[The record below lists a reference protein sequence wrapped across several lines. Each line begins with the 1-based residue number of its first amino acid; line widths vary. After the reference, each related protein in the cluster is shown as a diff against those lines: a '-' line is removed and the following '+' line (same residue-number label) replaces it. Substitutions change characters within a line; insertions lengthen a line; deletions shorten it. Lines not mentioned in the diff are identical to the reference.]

1 MELKISPVTLIL
13 FFSFLTALGISI
25 YSITKGYLKGQKYFT
40 WLMLCAALYA
50 FFAMMEASVT
60 DINQKILWSKIE
72 YLFVPFTPI
81 LLWHFVL
88 VLSNSSKRM
97 LSIVRYVYIIP
108 PIFSILAFT
117 NDSHQLIWKGFE
129 WSGAGS
135 NDLIY
140 VHGILWYLVFVY
152 SLSLIL
158 AAIIKL
164 MKMQKGASRIIR
176 KQIRILAM
184 GCTAPFILT
193 ILYVSDLNPYPG
205 LDLSAISTSI
215 VGVFFMIGIFKYGM
229 FKAIPI
235 MSSQITKT
243 IRDGLLVMDE
253 SNQII
258 YFNPSAAKFLEI
270 EDTGFTFQTVKEVN
284 WLSEAIQNTKDNVT
298 PEVKIC
304 DDPEKWI
311 EISISQIS
319 DDFNKFSGLLVLM
332 HDITKRKLLEGQS
345 RSFLNELRISH
356 DKMTEAMTQKDRIIS
371 IIAHDLRTSFHQIL
385 SISQIITEEYETFT
399 EDSLKVFLSDL
410 MKASRQG
417 YDILE
422 ELLNWARSQKS
433 DKSELQSFPIIKS
446 VEKIADELS
455 VSLKNKNLT
464 LKIAGKTDLNAV
476 VDQNVL
482 SITLRNF
489 IVNAIKF
496 SNKNSEIIVN
506 INESDDFLEIGV
518 TDTGIGIP
526 EADMSKLFNPRVKYT
541 RTGTAGESGSGL
553 GLLLCKEMVER
564 SGGTITV
571 SSQVGAGSTFTI
583 KLKKQT
589 KLEIA

>member
-1 MELKISPVTLIL
+1 
-13 FFSFLTALGISI
+13 
-25 YSITKGYLKGQKYFT
+25 
-40 WLMLCAALYA
+40 MLCAALYA
-50 FFAMMEASVT
+50 FFAMMEASVP
-60 DINQKILWSKIE
+60 DINDKILWSKIE
-72 YLFVPFTPI
+72 YLMVPFTPI

-88 VLSNSSKRM
+88 ELSNSSKRI
-97 LSIVRYVYIIP
+97 LTITKLFYIIP
-108 PIFSILAFT
+108 PTFSILAFT

-129 WSGAGS
+129 WSATG
-135 NDLIY
+135 NIDLIY
-140 VHGILWYLVFVY
+140 KHGDLWYILLLY
-152 SLSLIL
+152 SLGFIL
-158 AAIIKL
+158 ASIIRL
-164 MKMQKGASRIIR
+164 MKMQKSASTIIK

-184 GCTAPFILT
+184 GCTAPLVLT

-229 FKAIPI
+229 FQAIPI
-235 MSSQITKT
+235 MSSQITET
-243 IRDGLLVMDE
+243 IRDGLLVLDE
-253 SNQII
+253 SNRII

-270 EDTGFTFQTVKEVN
+270 EDTGFTFQTVKEVE

-332 HDITKRKLLEGQS
+332 HDITKRKILEGQS

-385 SISQIITEEYETFT
+385 SLSELITEEYETFT
-399 EDSLKVFLSDL
+399 EDNLKVFLSDL

-417 YDILE
+417 YGILE
-422 ELLNWARSQKS
+422 ELLSWARSQKS
-433 DKSELQSFPIIKS
+433 NKSELQSFLIIQS
-446 VEKIADELS
+446 VEKIAEELS
-455 VSLKNKNLT
+455 ASLKNKNIKLT
-464 LKIAGKTDLNAV
+464 IDGKKDLNAV
-476 VDQNVL
+476 ADQNVL
-482 SITLRNF
+482 NITLRNL

-496 SNKNSEIIVN
+496 SNKNSEITVN
-506 INESDDFLEIGV
+506 INESGEFLEIGV

-526 EADMSKLFNPRVKYT
+526 EADMSNLFNPRIKYT
-541 RTGTAGESGSGL
+541 RTGTEGESGSGL

-564 SGGTITV
+564 SGGSIIV
-571 SSQVGAGSTFTI
+571 SSQVGVGSTFTI
-583 KLKKQT
+583 KLKKEPN
-589 KLEIA
+589 LAIA